1 MILVWL
7 AIAMLFVM
15 LSACVSA
22 LPLDPI
28 MEGIWEV
35 EEGLRKGVLPKKTQT
50 HLAPP
55 IE

>member
-7 AIAMLFVM
+7 AIVMFFVM

-28 MEGIWEV
+28 REGIGEV
-35 EEGLRKGVLPKKTQT
+35 EGLRKGVLPKKTQM